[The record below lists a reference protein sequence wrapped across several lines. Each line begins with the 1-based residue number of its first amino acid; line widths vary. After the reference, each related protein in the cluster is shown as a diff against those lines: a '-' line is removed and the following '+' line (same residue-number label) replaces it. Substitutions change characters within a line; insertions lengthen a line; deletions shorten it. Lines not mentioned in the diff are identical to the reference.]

1 MTQDKTPPLPNPATR
16 EANPATREANPATR
30 EERLAA
36 RLRDNLKL
44 RKAQSRAMSELT
56 VLAPGNAGSDS
67 QS

>member
-1 MTQDKTPPLPNPATR
+1 MTQDKAPQPSKPATR
-16 EANPATREANPATR
+16 EAKPATR

-44 RKAQSRAMSELT
+44 RKTQSRAMSELT
-56 VLAPGNAGSDS
+56 VPAPVNAGSDS